1 MRKTNQQQPILKMC
15 LRYSMQLTEEEIMMA
30 CIEHIMKW

>member
-15 LRYSMQLTEEEIMMA
+15 LLYSMQLIEEIMMV